1 MKKRVLVLILTAA
14 LMVSA
19 AACGSSKK
27 GTSEGKKS
35 GKTTE
40 QKKTEE
46 KSEAEQQAAKKA
58 QEEKEQEQAKNADPE
73 DPAAS
78 SGTMQNHS
86 SEKESKV
93 KARYVGT
100 WVMKGILM
108 RDGSLEGTGG
118 VSGKYVIREDGTY
131 TSSMTNPEGGKTSA
145 GGNWSLNSSKDLSAD
160 TVLGISENGKYLLR
174 DSGQRDGKG
183 FRMYYA
189 YVKVN

>member
-27 GTSEGKKS
+27 GASEGKKS

-58 QEEKEQEQAKNADPE
+58 QEEKEQAKNADPE

-78 SGTMQNHS
+78 SGAMQNHS
-86 SEKESKV
+86 SEKESKM

-131 TSSMTNPEGGKTSA
+131 TSSMTNPEGGQTSA

-189 YVKVN
+189 YAKVN

>member
-58 QEEKEQEQAKNADPE
+58 QEEKEQAKNADPE

-78 SGTMQNHS
+78 SGAMQNHS

-189 YVKVN
+189 YAKVN

>member
-27 GTSEGKKS
+27 GASEGKKS

-58 QEEKEQEQAKNADPE
+58 QEEKEQAKNADPE

-78 SGTMQNHS
+78 SGAMQNHS

-189 YVKVN
+189 YAKVN

>member
-1 MKKRVLVLILTAA
+1 MKKRVLVLLLAA
-14 LMVSA
+14 AMVVSA
-19 AACGSSKK
+19 TACGSSKSGSSGEK
-27 GTSEGKKS
+27 DTQKK
-35 GKTTE
+35 TE
-40 QKKTEE
+40 QKKTDE

-58 QEEKEQEQAKNADPE
+58 QEEKEQEQAKKADAE

-78 SGTMQNHS
+78 SGAMQNHS
-86 SEKESKV
+86 DEKTSKV
-93 KARYVGT
+93 KAKYVGT
-100 WVMKGILM
+100 WVMKGILL
-108 RDGSLEGTGG
+108 RDGSLDSTGG

-145 GGNWSLNSSKDLSAD
+145 GGNWSLNDSKNLSAD

-189 YVKVN
+189 YVKTQ